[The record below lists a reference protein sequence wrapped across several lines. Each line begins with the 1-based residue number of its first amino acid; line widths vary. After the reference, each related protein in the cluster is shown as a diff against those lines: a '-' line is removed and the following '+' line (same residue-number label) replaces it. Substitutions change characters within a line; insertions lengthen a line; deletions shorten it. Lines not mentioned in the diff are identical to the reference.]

1 MDTAPILVVDDEPDM
16 RAALSHALNRS
27 GFSVE
32 IAASGPEAV
41 LKLKNNTFSL
51 VITDIK
57 MPEMTGMQLLGTIK
71 NISPR
76 IPVIMITAF
85 GTINN
90 AVEAMQVGATDY
102 ILKPFSFEVL
112 EAAVKKAIVAANGN
126 GKKVGC
132 QPKSYDEANYYRRS
146 ESIGAIKAGSECG
159 NQHSD
164 SSDPGRKRNR
174 KGIIREFYSSAQPSA
189 GRPVC
194 GGELRGLTRNV
205 GGK

>member
-41 LKLKNNTFSL
+41 LKMKNNTFSL

-57 MPEMTGMQLLGTIK
+57 MPEMTGMELLGTIK

-90 AVEAMQVGATDY
+90 AYG
-102 ILKPFSFEVL
+102 LW
-112 EAAVKKAIVAANGN
+112 
-126 GKKVGC
+126 
-132 QPKSYDEANYYRRS
+132 YD
-146 ESIGAIKAGSECG
+146 
-159 NQHSD
+159 
-164 SSDPGRKRNR
+164 
-174 KGIIREFYSSAQPSA
+174 
-189 GRPVC
+189 
-194 GGELRGLTRNV
+194 
-205 GGK
+205 